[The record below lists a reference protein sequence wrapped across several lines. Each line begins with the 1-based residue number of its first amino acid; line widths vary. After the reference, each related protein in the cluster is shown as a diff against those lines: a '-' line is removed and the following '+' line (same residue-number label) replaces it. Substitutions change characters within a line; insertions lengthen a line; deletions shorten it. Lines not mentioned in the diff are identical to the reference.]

1 LQWKFAAYV
10 NPVVG
15 LCQAKVT
22 LVQRVIHDQRA
33 GHIRWAS
40 SLESSNWRLKDQ
52 GSFVERLPMRKI
64 GIAVGVIGLLIMPA
78 LFCSVVYADQGAALI
93 QAAGKNDLTQ
103 VQNLLEQGT
112 DVNAKDDNG
121 VTALMMAS
129 VMGHVEVVKRLLDKG
144 ADVSAKDNDGVTAL
158 TGTSFEGHFDV
169 AKLLVEKGADVNIK
183 SKDGDTALMAGSA
196 KGHTKIV
203 ELLKAH
209 GAKE

>member
-1 LQWKFAAYV
+1 
-10 NPVVG
+10 
-15 LCQAKVT
+15 
-22 LVQRVIHDQRA
+22 
-33 GHIRWAS
+33 
-40 SLESSNWRLKDQ
+40 
-52 GSFVERLPMRKI
+52 MRKI
-64 GIAVGVIGLLIMPA
+64 GIAVGVIGVLIMPA

-112 DVNAKDDNG
+112 DVNAKDD
-121 VTALMMAS
+121 
-129 VMGHVEVVKRLLDKG
+129 
-144 ADVSAKDNDGVTAL
+144 DGVTAL

-183 SKDGDTALMAGSA
+183 RKDGDTALMAGSA
-196 KGHTKIV
+196 KDHTKIV